1 MRYHSLRAFVHGEP
15 VLSASLV
22 CAVISMFFAPP
33 SAAYLG
39 YIDTRVLIL
48 LFCLMA
54 VVSGMQKYGVFDLLA
69 QKLLAGR
76 HALRTIVLFLT
87 LLPFFT
93 SMAITN
99 DVALITFVPFA
110 ILVLGLV
117 GQRALLIP
125 VIVLQTVAANL
136 GSMVTPVGNPQNL
149 FLYASYELSAG
160 QFFGVVLPFAL
171 VSLVGV
177 ATLALCRKS
186 CILQVSFAE
195 PKQIADGKRVTFFG
209 VLFILCLLTVFHV
222 LPDLALLGLVC
233 LSLLLI
239 DRDIFHRIDYGL
251 LLTFVC
257 FFLFA
262 GNIGSLGG
270 VRTSLQNIVGSSP
283 LLASLAASQIISNVP
298 AAVLLRSFTENWQA
312 LLLGVNIGGLG
323 TPIASLASLISF
335 RFYAHTPEAKP
346 GRYLVWFTLINV
358 VGLVILV
365 ALAWV
370 LGYFKI

>member
-33 SAAYLG
+33 SAAYPG

-76 HALRTIVLFLT
+76 HALRTIVLLLT

-99 DVALITFVPFA
+99 DVALITFVLFA

-239 DRDIFHRIDYGL
+239 DRDIFRRIDYGL

-270 VRTSLQNIVGSSP
+270 VRTNLQNIVGSSP

-346 GRYLVWFTLINV
+346 GRYLAWFTLINV
-358 VGLVILV
+358 VSLVILV
-365 ALAWV
+365 ALARG
-370 LGYFKI
+370 LGYLG

>member
-54 VVSGMQKYGVFDLLA
+54 VVSGMQKYDVFDLLA

-76 HALRTIVLFLT
+76 HALRTIVLLLT
-87 LLPFFT
+87 LLPFFA

-171 VSLVGV
+171 ISLVGV
-177 ATLALCRKS
+177 AALALCRQS
-186 CILQVSFAE
+186 CTLQVSFAE
-195 PKQIADGKRVTFFG
+195 PKQITDSKRVTFFG

-239 DRDIFHRIDYGL
+239 DRDIFRRIDYGL

-262 GNIGSLGG
+262 GNIGSLDG

-346 GRYLVWFTLINV
+346 GRYLAWFTLINV

-370 LGYFKI
+370 LGYLG

>member
-33 SAAYLG
+33 SAAYPG

-76 HALRTIVLFLT
+76 HALRTIVLLLT

>member
-33 SAAYLG
+33 SAAYPG

-76 HALRTIVLFLT
+76 HALRTIVLLLT

-177 ATLALCRKS
+177 AGLALCRKS
-186 CILQVSFAE
+186 CTLQVSFAE
-195 PKQIADGKRVTFFG
+195 PKQITDGKRVTFFG
-209 VLFILCLLTVFHV
+209 VLFILCLLTVFHI

>member
-177 ATLALCRKS
+177 AGLALCRKS
-186 CILQVSFAE
+186 CTLQVSFAE
-195 PKQIADGKRVTFFG
+195 PKQITDGKRVTFFG
-209 VLFILCLLTVFHV
+209 VLFILCLLTVFHI

>member
-33 SAAYLG
+33 SAAYLS

-76 HALRTIVLFLT
+76 HALRTIVLLLT
-87 LLPFFT
+87 LLPFFA

-149 FLYASYELSAG
+149 FLYASYELSAS

-177 ATLALCRKS
+177 AALALCRKS

-195 PKQIADGKRVTFFG
+195 PKQITDGKRVTFFG

-239 DRDIFHRIDYGL
+239 DRDIFRRIDYGL

-257 FFLFA
+257 FFLFV
-262 GNIGSLGG
+262 GNIGSLDG
-270 VRTSLQNIVGSSP
+270 VHTSLQNIVGSSP

-346 GRYLVWFTLINV
+346 GRYLAWFTLINV

-370 LGYFKI
+370 LGYLG

>member
-149 FLYASYELSAG
+149 FLYASYELSVG

-186 CILQVSFAE
+186 CILQISFAE
-195 PKQIADGKRVTFFG
+195 PKQITDGKRVTFFG

-346 GRYLVWFTLINV
+346 GRYLAWFTLINV

-370 LGYFKI
+370 LGYLG

>member
-33 SAAYLG
+33 SAAYPG

-76 HALRTIVLFLT
+76 HALRTIVLLLT

-239 DRDIFHRIDYGL
+239 DRDIFRRIDYGL

-270 VRTSLQNIVGSSP
+270 VRTNLQNIVGSSP

-346 GRYLVWFTLINV
+346 GRYLAWFTLINV
-358 VGLVILV
+358 VSLVILV
-365 ALAWV
+365 ALARG
-370 LGYFKI
+370 LGYLG

>member
-177 ATLALCRKS
+177 AGLALCRKS
-186 CILQVSFAE
+186 CTLQVSFAE
-195 PKQIADGKRVTFFG
+195 PKQITDGKRVTFFG
-209 VLFILCLLTVFHV
+209 VLFILCLLTVFHI

-251 LLTFVC
+251 LLTFVK
-257 FFLFA
+257 
-262 GNIGSLGG
+262 NS
-270 VRTSLQNIVGSSP
+270 RT
-283 LLASLAASQIISNVP
+283 
-298 AAVLLRSFTENWQA
+298 
-312 LLLGVNIGGLG
+312 
-323 TPIASLASLISF
+323 
-335 RFYAHTPEAKP
+335 HD
-346 GRYLVWFTLINV
+346 
-358 VGLVILV
+358 
-365 ALAWV
+365 
-370 LGYFKI
+370 

>member
-177 ATLALCRKS
+177 AGLALCRKS
-186 CILQVSFAE
+186 CTLQVGFAE
-195 PKQIADGKRVTFFG
+195 PKQITDGKRVTFFG

-239 DRDIFHRIDYGL
+239 DRDIFRRIDYGL
-251 LLTFVC
+251 LLTFVY

-262 GNIGSLGG
+262 GNIGSLDG

>member
-177 ATLALCRKS
+177 AGLALCRKS
-186 CILQVSFAE
+186 CTLQVDFAE
-195 PKQIADGKRVTFFG
+195 PKQITDGKRVTFFG

>member
-1 MRYHSLRAFVHGEP
+1 MRYHSLRACIHGEP

-33 SAAYLG
+33 SSAYLD

-76 HALRTIVLFLT
+76 HALRTIVLLLT
-87 LLPFFT
+87 LLPFFA

-171 VSLVGV
+171 ISLVGV
-177 ATLALCRKS
+177 AALALCRKS

-195 PKQIADGKRVTFFG
+195 PKQITDSKRVTFFG

-239 DRDIFHRIDYGL
+239 DRDIFRRIDYGL

-262 GNIGSLGG
+262 GNIGSLDS

-346 GRYLVWFTLINV
+346 GRYLAWFTLINV

-370 LGYFKI
+370 LGYLG

>member
-54 VVSGMQKYGVFDLLA
+54 VVSGMQKYDVFDLLA

-76 HALRTIVLFLT
+76 HALRTIVLLLT
-87 LLPFFT
+87 LLPFFA

-171 VSLVGV
+171 ISLVGV
-177 ATLALCRKS
+177 AALALCRKS

-195 PKQIADGKRVTFFG
+195 PKQITDSKRVTFFG
-209 VLFILCLLTVFHV
+209 VLFILCLLSILRASSSRRLRMVSSSRRPSLIIWFFCCTISAAILISAGRV
-222 LPDLALLGLVC
+222 LRSSSIRSSMRSRSMTH
-233 LSLLLI
+233 LSL
-239 DRDIFHRIDYGL
+239 DS
-251 LLTFVC
+251 
-257 FFLFA
+257 
-262 GNIGSLGG
+262 GS
-270 VRTSLQNIVGSSP
+270 VQ
-283 LLASLAASQIISNVP
+283 AS
-298 AAVLLRSFTENWQA
+298 
-312 LLLGVNIGGLG
+312 
-323 TPIASLASLISF
+323 
-335 RFYAHTPEAKP
+335 
-346 GRYLVWFTLINV
+346 
-358 VGLVILV
+358 
-365 ALAWV
+365 
-370 LGYFKI
+370 

>member
-177 ATLALCRKS
+177 AGLALCRKS

-195 PKQIADGKRVTFFG
+195 PKQITDGKRVTFFG

-239 DRDIFHRIDYGL
+239 DRDIFRRIDYGL

>member
-1 MRYHSLRAFVHGEP
+1 MRYHSLRAFAHGEP

-76 HALRTIVLFLT
+76 HALRTIVLLLT

-171 VSLVGV
+171 ISLVGV
-177 ATLALCRKS
+177 AALTLCRKS

-195 PKQIADGKRVTFFG
+195 PKQITDGKRVTFFG

-239 DRDIFHRIDYGL
+239 DRDIFRRIDYGL

-262 GNIGSLGG
+262 GNIGSLDG
-270 VRTSLQNIVGSSP
+270 VRTNLQNIVGSSP

-346 GRYLVWFTLINV
+346 GRYLAWFTLINV

-370 LGYFKI
+370 LGYLG

>member
-33 SAAYLG
+33 SVAYLG

-76 HALRTIVLFLT
+76 HALRTIVLLLT

-171 VSLVGV
+171 ISLVGV
-177 ATLALCRKS
+177 AALTLCRKS

-195 PKQIADGKRVTFFG
+195 PKQITDGKRVTFFG

-239 DRDIFHRIDYGL
+239 DRDIFRRIDYGL

-262 GNIGSLGG
+262 GNIGSLDG
-270 VRTSLQNIVGSSP
+270 VCTSLQNIVGSSP

-346 GRYLVWFTLINV
+346 GRYLAWFTLINV

-370 LGYFKI
+370 LGYLG

>member
-76 HALRTIVLFLT
+76 HALRTIVLLLT

-171 VSLVGV
+171 ISLVGV
-177 ATLALCRKS
+177 AALTLCRKS

-195 PKQIADGKRVTFFG
+195 PKQITDGKRVTFFG

-239 DRDIFHRIDYGL
+239 DRDIFRRIDYGL

-262 GNIGSLGG
+262 GNIGSLDG
-270 VRTSLQNIVGSSP
+270 VRTNLQNIVGSSP

-346 GRYLVWFTLINV
+346 GRYLAWFTLINV

-370 LGYFKI
+370 LGYLG

>member
-93 SMAITN
+93 SLAITN

-149 FLYASYELSAG
+149 FLYASYELSVG

-186 CILQVSFAE
+186 CILQISFAE
-195 PKQIADGKRVTFFG
+195 PKQITDGKRVTFFG

-346 GRYLVWFTLINV
+346 GRYLAWFTLINV

-370 LGYFKI
+370 LGYLG

>member
-22 CAVISMFFAPP
+22 CAIISMFFAPP

-76 HALRTIVLFLT
+76 HALRTIVLLLT

-171 VSLVGV
+171 ISLVGV
-177 ATLALCRKS
+177 AALTLCRKS

-195 PKQIADGKRVTFFG
+195 PKQITDGKRVTFFG

-239 DRDIFHRIDYGL
+239 DRDIFRRIDYGL

-262 GNIGSLGG
+262 GNIGSLDG
-270 VRTSLQNIVGSSP
+270 VRTNLQNIVGSSP
-283 LLASLAASQIISNVP
+283 LLASLATSQIISNVP

-346 GRYLVWFTLINV
+346 GRYLAWFTLINV

-365 ALAWV
+365 VLAWV
-370 LGYFKI
+370 LGYLG

>member
-76 HALRTIVLFLT
+76 HALRTIVLLLT

-110 ILVLGLV
+110 ILVLGLG

-177 ATLALCRKS
+177 AALALCRKS
-186 CILQVSFAE
+186 CTLQVSFAE
-195 PKQIADGKRVTFFG
+195 PKQITDDKRVTFFG

-239 DRDIFHRIDYGL
+239 DRDIFRRIDYGL

-262 GNIGSLGG
+262 GNIGSLDG
-270 VRTSLQNIVGSSP
+270 VRTSLQNIVSSSP

-346 GRYLVWFTLINV
+346 GRYLAWFTLINV

-370 LGYFKI
+370 LGYLG

>member
-76 HALRTIVLFLT
+76 HALRTIVLLLT

-195 PKQIADGKRVTFFG
+195 PKQITDGKRVTFFG

>member
-76 HALRTIVLFLT
+76 HALRTIVLLLT

-149 FLYASYELSAG
+149 FLYASYELSAS

-177 ATLALCRKS
+177 AALALCRKS

-195 PKQIADGKRVTFFG
+195 PKQITDSKRVTFFG

-239 DRDIFHRIDYGL
+239 DRDIFRRIDYGL

-262 GNIGSLGG
+262 GNIGSLDS
-270 VRTSLQNIVGSSP
+270 VRTSLQNIVSSSP

-346 GRYLVWFTLINV
+346 GRYLAWFTLINV

-370 LGYFKI
+370 LGYLG

>member
-54 VVSGMQKYGVFDLLA
+54 VVSGMQKYDVFDLLA

-76 HALRTIVLFLT
+76 HALRTIVLLLT
-87 LLPFFT
+87 LLPFFA

-171 VSLVGV
+171 ISLVGV
-177 ATLALCRKS
+177 AALALCRKS

-195 PKQIADGKRVTFFG
+195 PKQITDSKRVTFFG

-239 DRDIFHRIDYGL
+239 DRDIFRRIDYGL

-262 GNIGSLGG
+262 GNIGSLDS
-270 VRTSLQNIVGSSP
+270 VRTSLQNIVSSSP

-346 GRYLVWFTLINV
+346 GRYLAWFTLINV

-370 LGYFKI
+370 LGYLG

>member
-22 CAVISMFFAPP
+22 CAVISMVFAPP

-76 HALRTIVLFLT
+76 HALRTIVLLLT

-177 ATLALCRKS
+177 AALALCRKS
-186 CILQVSFAE
+186 CTLQVSFAE
-195 PKQIADGKRVTFFG
+195 PKQITDGKRVTFFG

-239 DRDIFHRIDYGL
+239 DRDIFRRIDYGL

-262 GNIGSLGG
+262 GNIGSLDG

-346 GRYLVWFTLINV
+346 GRYLAWFTLINV

-370 LGYFKI
+370 LGYLG

>member
-76 HALRTIVLFLT
+76 HALRTIVLLLT

-177 ATLALCRKS
+177 AALALCRKS
-186 CILQVSFAE
+186 CTLQVSFAE
-195 PKQIADGKRVTFFG
+195 PKQITDDKRVTFFG

-239 DRDIFHRIDYGL
+239 DRDIFRRIDYGL

-262 GNIGSLGG
+262 GNIGSLDG

-283 LLASLAASQIISNVP
+283 LLASLTASQIISNVP

-346 GRYLVWFTLINV
+346 GRYLTWFTLINV

-370 LGYFKI
+370 LGYLG

>member
-76 HALRTIVLFLT
+76 HALRTIVLLLT

-149 FLYASYELSAG
+149 FLYASYELSAS

-177 ATLALCRKS
+177 AALALCRKS

-195 PKQIADGKRVTFFG
+195 PKQITDGKRVTFFG

-239 DRDIFHRIDYGL
+239 DRDIFRRIDYGL

-257 FFLFA
+257 FFLFV
-262 GNIGSLGG
+262 GNIGSLDG

-346 GRYLVWFTLINV
+346 GRYLAWFTLINV

-370 LGYFKI
+370 LGYLG

>member
-76 HALRTIVLFLT
+76 HALRTIVLLLT

-171 VSLVGV
+171 ISLVGV
-177 ATLALCRKS
+177 AALTLCRKS

-195 PKQIADGKRVTFFG
+195 PKQIIDGKRVNFFG

-239 DRDIFHRIDYGL
+239 DRDIFRRIDYGL

-262 GNIGSLGG
+262 GNIGSLDG
-270 VRTSLQNIVGSSP
+270 VRTNLQNIVGSSP

-346 GRYLVWFTLINV
+346 GRYLAWFTLINV

-370 LGYFKI
+370 LGYLG

>member
-54 VVSGMQKYGVFDLLA
+54 VVSGMQKYDVFDLLA

-76 HALRTIVLFLT
+76 HALRTIVLLLT
-87 LLPFFT
+87 LLPFFA

-149 FLYASYELSAG
+149 FLYASYELSAS

-177 ATLALCRKS
+177 AALALCRKS

-195 PKQIADGKRVTFFG
+195 PKQITDGKRVTFFG

-239 DRDIFHRIDYGL
+239 DRDIFRRIDYGL

-257 FFLFA
+257 FFLFV
-262 GNIGSLGG
+262 GNIGSLDG
-270 VRTSLQNIVGSSP
+270 VHTSLQNIVGSSP

-346 GRYLVWFTLINV
+346 GRYLAWFTLINV

-370 LGYFKI
+370 LGYLG

>member
-76 HALRTIVLFLT
+76 HALRTIVLLLT

-177 ATLALCRKS
+177 SALALCRKS
-186 CILQVSFAE
+186 CTLQVSFAE
-195 PKQIADGKRVTFFG
+195 PKQITDGKRVTFFG

-239 DRDIFHRIDYGL
+239 DRDIFRRIDYGL

-262 GNIGSLGG
+262 GNIGSLDG
-270 VRTSLQNIVGSSP
+270 VRTSLQNIVSSSP

-346 GRYLVWFTLINV
+346 GRYLAWFTLINV

-365 ALAWV
+365 ALAWA
-370 LGYFKI
+370 LGYLG

>member
-76 HALRTIVLFLT
+76 HALRTIVLLLT

-177 ATLALCRKS
+177 AALALCRKS

-195 PKQIADGKRVTFFG
+195 PKQITDSKRVTFFG

-239 DRDIFHRIDYGL
+239 DRDIFRRIDYGL

-262 GNIGSLGG
+262 GNIGSLDS
-270 VRTSLQNIVGSSP
+270 VRTSLQNIVSSSP

-346 GRYLVWFTLINV
+346 GRYLAWFTLINV

-370 LGYFKI
+370 LGYLG

>member
-76 HALRTIVLFLT
+76 HALRTIVLLLT

-160 QFFGVVLPFAL
+160 QFFGVVVPFAL
-171 VSLVGV
+171 ISLVGV
-177 ATLALCRKS
+177 AALTLCRKS

-195 PKQIADGKRVTFFG
+195 PKQITDGKRVTFFG

-239 DRDIFHRIDYGL
+239 DRDIFRRIDYGL

-262 GNIGSLGG
+262 GNIGSLDG
-270 VRTSLQNIVGSSP
+270 VRTNLQNIVGSSP

-346 GRYLVWFTLINV
+346 GRYLAWFTLINV

-365 ALAWV
+365 VLAWV
-370 LGYFKI
+370 LGYLG

>member
-177 ATLALCRKS
+177 AGLALCRKS
-186 CILQVSFAE
+186 CTLQVSFAE
-195 PKQIADGKRVTFFG
+195 PKQITNGKRVTFFG
-209 VLFILCLLTVFHV
+209 VLFILCLLTVFHI

-270 VRTSLQNIVGSSP
+270 VRTSLQNIVDSSP

>member
-1 MRYHSLRAFVHGEP
+1 MPVRALRAFMRREP
-15 VLSASLV
+15 VLSTSLL
-22 CAVISMFFAPP
+22 CALISMFFVPP
-33 SAAYLG
+33 SAAYAE
-39 YIDTRVLIL
+39 YIDTHVLIL

-69 QKLLAGR
+69 QKMLTGR
-76 HALRTIVLFLT
+76 HALRTLVLILT

-117 GQRALLIP
+117 GQSALLIP

-149 FLYASYELSAG
+149 FLYASYNLSAG
-160 QFFGVVLPFAL
+160 SFFGLVAPYAL
-171 VSLVGV
+171 VSLIGV
-177 ATLALCRKS
+177 AALALCRKS
-186 CILQVSFAE
+186 CTLQVEFSE
-195 PKQIADGKRVTFFG
+195 QKRITSPKRVI
-209 VLFILCLLTVFHV
+209 LFALLFVLCLLTVFHV
-222 LPDLALLGLVC
+222 LSDWL
-233 LSLLLI
+233 LLLI
-239 DRDIFHRIDYGL
+239 LCLALAIFDRDLFRRADYGL

-257 FFLFA
+257 FFIFA
-262 GNIGSLGG
+262 GNIGALDSIH
-270 VRTSLQNIVGSSP
+270 TWLQNVVGRSP

-298 AAVLLRSFTENWQA
+298 AAVLLRGFTENWQA

-335 RFYAHTPEAKP
+335 RFYAHTPDAKP
-346 GRYLVWFTLINV
+346 GRYLAWFTLVNV
-358 VGLVILV
+358 AGLILLT
-365 ALAWV
+365 ALAAFS
-370 LGYFKI
+370 GYV

>member
-177 ATLALCRKS
+177 AGLALCRKS

>member
-76 HALRTIVLFLT
+76 HALRTIVLLLT

-177 ATLALCRKS
+177 AALALCRKS
-186 CILQVSFAE
+186 CTLQVSFAE
-195 PKQIADGKRVTFFG
+195 PKQITDGKRVTFFG

-239 DRDIFHRIDYGL
+239 DRDIFRRIDYGL

-262 GNIGSLGG
+262 GNIGSLDG
-270 VRTSLQNIVGSSP
+270 VHTSLQNIVGSSP

-346 GRYLVWFTLINV
+346 GRYLAWFTLINV

-370 LGYFKI
+370 FGYLG